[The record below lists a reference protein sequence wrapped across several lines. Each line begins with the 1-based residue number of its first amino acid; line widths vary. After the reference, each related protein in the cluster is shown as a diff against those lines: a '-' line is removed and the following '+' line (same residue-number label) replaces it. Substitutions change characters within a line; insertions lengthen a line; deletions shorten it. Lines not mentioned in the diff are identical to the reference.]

1 MSTSIHLF
9 KMFLLLAGVTLLLL
23 LSYLI
28 IPGERVLNHIE
39 GSDYVIKKYNLL
51 LIEQETPV
59 LSSASLLHV
68 NNSIVI
74 EMGLLTGT
82 EYIVKDN
89 NLSLIA
95 PALLASASLQHVDDS
110 NVIETG
116 LLAGTDNI
124 LKNNN
129 LSLIA
134 PTLPSAVLLPANN
147 VLCVHGHLYGQFN
160 NQFLAVNW
168 AMMLARRQQ
177 QTLIR
182 LEGGGY
188 LARNWNGIFGEVPGV
203 IWHSNPSL
211 EKCNRKYTWADMFMD
226 MLQNRPQVPIQEW
239 PLLLPVARVRE
250 EAERIWKTFYDQGL
264 KKRISLHGRSF
275 EGAVGQCISSDH
287 AGYKCQHH
295 YYMCDYSKL
304 NILSRFSS
312 SIEQQH
318 RDSIVLFSDGQN
330 QEYAQTYHHQETSA
344 PLEVQMWMMATSDI
358 HIGHP
363 GSSQDYVV
371 WRWRQEINP
380 RSIMLPLECYH
391 PP

>member
-23 LSYLI
+23 LSYSI

-59 LSSASLLHV
+59 LASASLLHV
-68 NNSIVI
+68 N
-74 EMGLLTGT
+74 
-82 EYIVKDN
+82 
-89 NLSLIA
+89 
-95 PALLASASLQHVDDS
+95 DS

-124 LKNNN
+124 LKNSN

-147 VLCVHGHLYGQFN
+147 VLCVHDHLYGQFN

-177 QTLIR
+177 QSKTLIL
-182 LEGGGY
+182 LEGGDY
-188 LARNWNGIFGEVPGV
+188 LARNWNGIFGDVPGV
-203 IWHSNPSL
+203 IWHTNPSL

-295 YYMCDYSKL
+295 YYMCDYSKP

-380 RSIMLPLECYH
+380 GSIMLPLECYH

>member
-9 KMFLLLAGVTLLLL
+9 KTFLLLAGVTLLLL

-129 LSLIA
+129 LSLMA
-134 PTLPSAVLLPANN
+134 PTLASAVLLPAND
-147 VLCVHGHLYGQFN
+147 VLCVHDHLYGQFN

-177 QTLIR
+177 QSRTLIR
-182 LEGGGY
+182 LEGGG
-188 LARNWNGIFGEVPGV
+188 
-203 IWHSNPSL
+203 
-211 EKCNRKYTWADMFMD
+211 
-226 MLQNRPQVPIQEW
+226 
-239 PLLLPVARVRE
+239 
-250 EAERIWKTFYDQGL
+250 
-264 KKRISLHGRSF
+264 
-275 EGAVGQCISSDH
+275 
-287 AGYKCQHH
+287 
-295 YYMCDYSKL
+295 
-304 NILSRFSS
+304 LS
-312 SIEQQH
+312 
-318 RDSIVLFSDGQN
+318 
-330 QEYAQTYHHQETSA
+330 
-344 PLEVQMWMMATSDI
+344 
-358 HIGHP
+358 
-363 GSSQDYVV
+363 GS
-371 WRWRQEINP
+371 
-380 RSIMLPLECYH
+380 
-391 PP
+391 